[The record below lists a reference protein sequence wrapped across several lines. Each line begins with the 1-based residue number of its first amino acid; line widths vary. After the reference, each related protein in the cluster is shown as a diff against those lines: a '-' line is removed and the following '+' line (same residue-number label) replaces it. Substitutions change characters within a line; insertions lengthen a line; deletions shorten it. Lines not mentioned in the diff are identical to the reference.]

1 MIKHLHG
8 IDGLRKATQFLNSGQ
23 TTVMAFDAPLFAL
36 AKFAQWKWPG
46 PHGEDKFIE
55 TFMVPHLLLLQILIS
70 PEGWGYRQLMRTP
83 GFHCKAQ
90 CQ

>member
-55 TFMVPHLLLLQILIS
+55 TFMVPHLLLLQILIPHTFS
-70 PEGWGYRQLMRTP
+70 FWSVPLLLYMIIQ
-83 GFHCKAQ
+83 
-90 CQ
+90 